1 MPIKTFT
8 IAELPADEAGRLAAL
23 ERYQVLDTPPE
34 EEFDAIVR
42 EAAAA
47 FGVPTA
53 LISLID
59 RDRQWF
65 KARVGLE
72 PPSTPRAPSF
82 CGHAILSDDVFTV
95 PDATADERFAGN
107 PLVIGDPK
115 IRFYAGAPLITSD
128 RHRIGTICLIDGK
141 PRAALTAEQAGELK
155 ALADKVMGLL
165 EARVRRAASSRGE
178 QLG

>member
-8 IAELPADEAGRLAAL
+8 IAELPEGEAERLAAL
-23 ERYQVLDTPPE
+23 ESYRVLDTPSE
-34 EEFDAIVR
+34 EAFDAIVR

-47 FGVPTA
+47 FEVPTA
-53 LISLID
+53 LISVID

-95 PDATADERFAGN
+95 PDAAADERFAGN
-107 PLVIGDPK
+107 PLVIGEPR
-115 IRFYAGAPLITSD
+115 IRFYAGAPLVTPEG
-128 RHRIGTICLIDGK
+128 HRIGTLCLIDGK
-141 PRAALTAEQAGELK
+141 PRAALTAQQAARLK
-155 ALADKVMGLL
+155 DLAARVMRLL
-165 EARVRRAASSRGE
+165 ELRVESEREVGAE
-178 QLG
+178 QV

>member
-8 IAELPADEAGRLAAL
+8 IAEPPADEAERLAAL
-23 ERYQVLDTPPE
+23 ESYRVLDTPPE

-42 EAAAA
+42 EAAAT
-47 FGVPTA
+47 FDVPTA

-72 PPSTPRAPSF
+72 PSSTPRAPSF
-82 CGHAILSDDVFTV
+82 CSHAILSDDVFTV

-107 PLVIGDPK
+107 PLVVGDPK
-115 IRFYAGAPLITSD
+115 VRFYAGAPLVTAD
-128 RHRIGTICLIDGK
+128 GHRIGTLCLIDSK
-141 PRAALTAEQAGELK
+141 PRPTLTVQEMAQLK
-155 ALADKVMGLL
+155 ALAAKVIELL
-165 EARVRRAASSRGE
+165 RLRPKKPEVD
-178 QLG
+178 